1 MIDLLTLISSLS
13 AILFGTLSVII
24 GWVGSRLIMKQDT
37 MLDKMDDIKYD
48 LHNKLNQLDI
58 RLTKIEIL
66 SNTDE
71 SRFA

>member
-66 SNTDE
+66 SNADE